1 MPAVDNTS
9 ESTAETP
16 KKPSVVRRA
25 RDLVANWTAPIG
37 RQLDTPGKKAGG
49 AVAGAVVIGAAAW
62 FAFYK
67 PQLPPDEQLRQALEL
82 LKDQDDLSAR
92 QQARELALELSR
104 AGYRDPDFP
113 GGSEFVLG
121 IVAFRTAREADEMRK
136 EYYFTRAARRL
147 RESEGRAVVDAYRPE
162 WSYALGVSL
171 HELGNAS
178 AAWPLLK
185 EALATF
191 RPGRNDAAMRLIEIT
206 LELKSTAELR
216 GAVTL
221 AAGLLRDRGLS
232 RRDRDR
238 VLLDKAQLHL
248 ALNQYVEAQ
257 QALDGVSDIQ
267 AGSHAARVFRART
280 QMATADTYSARPGL
294 SVAVDAVLRAR
305 AVRHYRAALS
315 DLEAVAD
322 TSGLETTF
330 PRQARLLM
338 GICAQRIAE
347 VDSGGERAAALDGSA
362 AAAPSRAAAK
372 YDIAI
377 NYFEQTARDYPHSHE
392 AVAASLRSGEL
403 LRLSGRDEEALK
415 AYRRALQTAARSDE
429 YHNRW
434 ISHREFQAALLRAWN
449 DWMDR
454 RSFSMAIQLSGMMSP
469 IIAKPREQELNAL
482 AHAEW
487 ARQLAAVIA
496 TRPASERPA
505 LRREVLRRRR
515 LAGKSYAKLAEL
527 VKASGRYAGYLKLSA
542 EYYHAGHEFEN
553 ALKQLTGF
561 INTRPERELARA
573 IVRRGRVLMDLDRLR
588 EALDEFRRVR
598 HAFPKDPATFE
609 ALYLSGACQLELG
622 RPKQAE
628 AVWNDI
634 LSSGQL
640 TPDAIEWRLSLFSLG
655 RHLFQTAK
663 ILMEDAARVR
673 RTDVKKSRELR
684 EAAAARFETAVA
696 RLDEYLSRYPGSKET
711 DEVRFLI
718 AKALQCGAAIED
730 EKRAEGEV
738 ENVRN
743 EHRRRRD
750 ALLRRAILRYRLLQS
765 DLLKLEE
772 TDRLEAA
779 GQSLLR
785 DCYFEIAHAT
795 FALDEFDKAAL
806 AYTNAAN
813 RYSKDAQV
821 LLAYLQLANCS
832 DRLGDPA
839 EAMSLIIQAEV
850 ILKQLPETAFDRR
863 LTGMTRAEWT
873 KWLQWT
879 RRRRAALLK

>member
-1 MPAVDNTS
+1 MPAIDNHPD
-9 ESTAETP
+9 STTETP
-16 KKPSVVRRA
+16 RNPSAVRAALGRV
-25 RDLVANWTAPIG
+25 RDWTTPIG
-37 RQLDTPGKKAGG
+37 RQLDTPAKKAGASV
-49 AVAGAVVIGAAAW
+49 AVALFVAAAAW
-62 FAFYK
+62 LAWHK
-67 PQLPPDEQLRQALEL
+67 PKLPPDEQLQLALEL
-82 LKDQDDLSAR
+82 LKDGDDLDAR
-92 QQARELALELSR
+92 QQARVLALELSR

-113 GGSEFVLG
+113 GGTEFVLG

-136 EYYFTRAARRL
+136 EFDFTRAARRL
-147 RESEGRAVVDAYRPE
+147 RESERRAVVDAYRPE

-178 AAWPLLK
+178 AARPLLK
-185 EALATF
+185 EALTTF
-191 RPGRNDAAMRLIEIT
+191 PSGRNDAAMRLIEIT

-216 GAVTL
+216 AGVKL
-221 AAGLLRDRGLS
+221 ATDLLRDRGLS
-232 RRDRDR
+232 PGDRDR
-238 VLLDKAQLHL
+238 VLLNKAQLHL

-257 QALDGVSDIQ
+257 RSLDAVSDLQ

-280 QMATADTYSARPGL
+280 QMATADTYTAPPGL
-294 SVAVDAVLRAR
+294 SAAVDAVLRAR
-305 AVRHYRAALS
+305 AVRHYRAALA

-338 GICAQRIAE
+338 GVCAQRIAE
-347 VDSGGERAAALDGSA
+347 VDTRAERAAALDGST

-372 YDIAI
+372 YDVAI
-377 NYFEQTARDYPHSHE
+377 NYFEQAARDYPQTHE

-434 ISHREFQAALLRAWN
+434 ISHREFQATLLRAWN

-454 RSFSMAIQLSGMMSP
+454 ASFSMAIQLSGLMAP
-469 IIAKPREQELNAL
+469 IFAKSRAQELNAL

-487 ARQLAAVIA
+487 ARQLAALIP

-505 LRREVLRRRR
+505 LLREVLRRRR
-515 LAGKSYAKLAEL
+515 LAGKSYAELAKL
-527 VKASGRYAGYLKLSA
+527 VKASGRYAGFLKLSA
-542 EYYHAGHEFEN
+542 EYHHAGHDFEN
-553 ALKQLTGF
+553 ALKKLTEF
-561 INTRPERELARA
+561 INTRPEQELARA
-573 IVRRGRVLMDLDRLR
+573 IVRRGRVLMDLDRR
-588 EALDEFRRVR
+588 QEALDEFRQVR
-598 HAFPKDPATFE
+598 DSFPKDPATFE
-609 ALYLSGACQLELG
+609 ALYLSGVCQLELG

-628 AVWNDI
+628 AVWNGI

-663 ILMEDAARVR
+663 VLMEDAAQAR
-673 RTDVKKSRELR
+673 RTDVKKSREIR

-696 RLDEYLSRYPGSKET
+696 RLDEFLSRYPGSKET

-718 AKALQCGAAIED
+718 AKALQCGAAIEN
-730 EKRAEGEV
+730 EKREEGEV

-750 ALLRRAILRYRLLQS
+750 SLLRRAVERYRALQS
-765 DLLKLEE
+765 DLLKREE
-772 TDRLEAA
+772 ADRLEAA
-779 GQSLLR
+779 GQALLR

-795 FALDEFDKAAL
+795 FALEEFDKAAL

-839 EAMSLIIQAEV
+839 EAMSLVIQAEV

-879 RRRRAALLK
+879 RQQRAALLK